1 MITQHTLQFLK
12 NVRQNNNRDWF
23 EAHKDDYLAA
33 KENVTAFA
41 EAVYAELNQTDVIA
55 KYYVYRIY
63 RDLRFTKDKTHP
75 YKEHLDAYLYRAGAE
90 RRGGYVFRIAPGLD
104 GPNGDSQVGGGFFG
118 PNKEDLLRIRQE
130 LAFGSQPIE
139 KITQHPDFVRY
150 FGTLQGEEVKTSP
163 RGFEADQPG
172 IEWIRKKQ
180 FYALRSFS
188 DEEVLRADFVEQT
201 VTTFRVLRPFFDYM
215 SEVLTT
221 NADGENRL

>member
-41 EAVYAELNQTDVIA
+41 EAVYAELNRTDVIA

-139 KITQHPDFVRY
+139 KITQHPD
-150 FGTLQGEEVKTSP
+150 LH
-163 RGFEADQPG
+163 
-172 IEWIRKKQ
+172 IELLGR
-180 FYALRSFS
+180 
-188 DEEVLRADFVEQT
+188 
-201 VTTFRVLRPFFDYM
+201 
-215 SEVLTT
+215 
-221 NADGENRL
+221 